1 MLFASAVFLLVFLPI
16 VIVCYYTQR
25 AVFGNRIRNGVLL
38 ASSYLFYAWGAA
50 DFVLI
55 LLVSTVTDYLLGL
68 LIEKQRRYSRW
79 WVAVSII
86 INLGV
91 LAYLKYANFMVG
103 ELSRWLTVMG
113 LTTFDHWVAVAL
125 PIGISFFTF
134 QKLSYIIDIHRRQV
148 SALTRFVDFALY
160 VAMFPQLV
168 AGPIVRFKD
177 ICTQLS
183 HRMESWD
190 RFYMGAVRFCWGLSK
205 KVFIAD
211 ACGQVADAAF
221 GLDVSMLDTKTAWLG
236 AFAYTMQIYFDFS
249 AYSDMAI
256 GLARLFGFE
265 LRENFNRPYAAVSMT
280 DFWRRW
286 HISLSTWFRDYLYIP
301 LGGNRKGSTRTAFHL
316 LLVFLLCGLWHGAN
330 WTFIAWGLY
339 HGLFL
344 GIERTTGI
352 KKWSRQRWAVLRRLV
367 TFLLV
372 LFGWVLFR
380 ADSITAAAEFIRTM
394 VVPLDLPLS
403 FDLFQAL
410 NHRNILFLLIAAA
423 ATLGA
428 PWLPN
433 IERIIEDAGP
443 LRSVVSALVLLV
455 LLPYCAGTI
464 LAGAGNPFIYFRF

>member
-1 MLFASAVFLLVFLPI
+1 MLFASAVFLLAFLPA
-16 VIVCYYTQR
+16 VILCYYTQR
-25 AVFGNRIRNGVLL
+25 AVLGNRLRNGVLL
-38 ASSYLFYAWGAA
+38 AFSYLFYAYGAA
-50 DFVLI
+50 EFVLI
-55 LLVSTVTDYLLGL
+55 LLGSTAMDYALGR
-68 LIEKQRRYSRW
+68 LIEKDRRHGRW
-79 WVAVSII
+79 WVAASVM

-91 LAYLKYANFMVG
+91 LAYFKYANFMIA
-103 ELSRWLTVMG
+103 ELSQWFTLMG
-113 LTTFDHWVAVAL
+113 IPALQDWVAVAL

-134 QKLSYIIDIHRRQV
+134 QKLSYVIDIHRREV
-148 SALTRFVDFALY
+148 SALTRFDDFALY

-177 ICTQLS
+177 ICDQLRN
-183 HRMESWD
+183 RMETWEH
-190 RFYMGAVRFCWGLSK
+190 FYMGAIRFCWGLSK

-221 GLDVSMLDTKTAWLG
+221 GLDIALLDTKSAWVG
-236 AFAYTMQIYFDFS
+236 ALAYTMQIYFDFS

-265 LRENFNRPYAAVSMT
+265 LRENFNRPYAAISMT

-301 LGGNRKGSTRTAFHL
+301 LGGNRKGSKRTAFNL

-330 WTFIAWGLY
+330 WTFVAWGLY

-344 GIERTTGI
+344 SIERATGI
-352 KKWSRQRWAVLRRLV
+352 RNRHQINWISLRRLV

-380 ADSITAAAEFIRTM
+380 ADSITAASAFVQAM
-394 VVPLDLPLS
+394 VIPSDMPLS
-403 FDLFQAL
+403 FELFQAM
-410 NHRNILFLLIAAA
+410 NYRNIVFMLIAAISVIS
-423 ATLGA
+423 A
-428 PWLPN
+428 PWLPK
-433 IERIIEDAGP
+433 IENVLQDTGP
-443 LRSVVSALVLLV
+443 VRSIVSAVMLLLV
-455 LLPYCAGTI
+455 LPYCAGTI